1 MSEREPARFAV
12 LPEVLAGDT
21 ADVYFLR
28 TREILA
34 REGVD
39 PGVTME
45 FFPRRS
51 GVLCGIREALEFLR
65 VALGG
70 VEVVVEALEEGLPM
84 APKEPVLRLTGR
96 YQAFGIYETALL
108 GMLAQESGWATAARA
123 CVEAAGPIPVYS
135 YGARHVHPRVAPIL
149 DYAAIVGGCLSGSTP
164 AGARLAGRW
173 PIGTMPHALVLIL
186 GDTVAAAE
194 AFNRVMAPEVPRS
207 VLVDTFHDEPEE
219 AIRVASA
226 LGVTLQSIRLDTPAE
241 RGGVTPDLVREVRA
255 RLDLAG
261 YARVGIFISGG
272 LTVERI
278 RLLRESG
285 VPIVGFGVG
294 SAISGASPI
303 DFTADIKAIAN
314 HPVAKRGRIPGLTPN
329 PRLRQVEL

>member
-1 MSEREPARFAV
+1 MSDSEPTRFTI
-12 LPEVLAGDT
+12 LPEVLAGET
-21 ADVYFLR
+21 SDVYFLR

-39 PGVTME
+39 PSVTME
-45 FFPRRS
+45 FFPRRA

-70 VEVVVEALEEGLPM
+70 MEVIVEAQADGSPM
-84 APKEPVLRLTGR
+84 ERKEPVLRLSGR

-108 GMLAQESGWATAARA
+108 GMLAQPSGWATAARDV
-123 CVEAAGPIPVYS
+123 VEAASPIPVYS

-149 DYAAIVGGCLSGSTP
+149 DYAAIIGGCVSGSTP
-164 AGARLAGRW
+164 AGAALAGKQ

-186 GDTVAAAE
+186 GDTVVAAE
-194 AFNRVMAPEVPRS
+194 AFNRVMPPDVPRS
-207 VLVDTFHDEPEE
+207 VLVDTFHDEAEE

-226 LGVTLQSIRLDTPAE
+226 LGPALQSVRLDTPGE

-261 YARVGIFISGG
+261 YAEVGIFVSGG
-272 LTVERI
+272 LTVERV
-278 RLLRESG
+278 RLLRDTG
-285 VPIVGFGVG
+285 VPIAGFGVG
-294 SAISGASPI
+294 TAISSAPPI

-329 PRLRQVEL
+329 SRLKQVEL